1 MGIIGVAGSM
11 MLLIAGIGMPISMN
25 HLVDKAYN
33 KDFSYSKRLM
43 VSDYESAN
51 KAYKGQWVQIN
62 QAHFSK
68 DDGYNRLLIIIS
80 KGSLVNATTEDGDKI
95 KEGGLYVTN
104 SFAKLANIKVG
115 DKLSVTPYQD
125 KHQYTFSVKG
135 ILTSET
141 NQGAYI
147 MADTFKSRR
156 SFSPT
161 HIVSR

>member
-1 MGIIGVAGSM
+1 MIRRPPRST
-11 MLLIAGIGMPISMN
+11 LFPYTTL
-25 HLVDKAYN
+25 
-33 KDFSYSKRLM
+33 FRSYAKRLT

-125 KHQYTFSVKG
+125 KHQYTFNVKG

-147 MADTFKSRR
+147 MADTFKKAEIGRASCRER
-156 SFSPT
+156 
-161 HIVSR
+161 V

>member
-1 MGIIGVAGSM
+1 
-11 MLLIAGIGMPISMN
+11 
-25 HLVDKAYN
+25 
-33 KDFSYSKRLM
+33 
-43 VSDYESAN
+43 
-51 KAYKGQWVQIN
+51 
-62 QAHFSK
+62 
-68 DDGYNRLLIIIS
+68 IIIS

-147 MADTFKSRR
+147 MADTLKKAGG
-156 SFSPT
+156 
-161 HIVSR
+161 